1 MKLGCE
7 RTELWQTRDGF
18 VEFVRPW
25 PQRKLP
31 KGGLCCIGQPERVL
45 FSWKQFEWMGF
56 SSLTRRTPQSDAIAS
71 VEDFDKVGAEK
82 TPQQGVQEIE
92 RIIFFEIA

>member
-1 MKLGCE
+1 M
-7 RTELWQTRDGF
+7 
-18 VEFVRPW
+18 
-25 PQRKLP
+25 
-31 KGGLCCIGQPERVL
+31 